1 MSKTKETVEELRK
14 KLFERKKEDAVE
26 NAEKV
31 IEAQL
36 DGVVYDVVQDP
47 STKSRAFLMVK
58 IVYDINTKQAVVED
72 VIKFNDKTAA
82 FGMNLDKE
90 NRKYLFEKNKGNKK

>member
-14 KLFERKKEDAVE
+14 KLFERKKDEVVE
-26 NAEKV
+26 TADQVLETK
-31 IEAQL
+31 L

-58 IVYDINTKQAVVED
+58 IKYDIETKQAVVEE
-72 VIKFNDKTAA
+72 VVKFGDKTAA
-82 FGMNLDKE
+82 FSMVMDKE
-90 NRKYLFEKNKGNKK
+90 NRKYLFEKSGGNKK